1 MILNKLNLAMLTQGF
16 KASFQA
22 GLASAA
28 PRWNRVAMKIPS
40 TTSEN
45 VYTWLGETFT
55 IREWIGEREY
65 QNLVQ
70 EGFTIK
76 NKSYEGTIRV
86 KRDDIAD
93 DQYGQ
98 YGMRFQHMGNATAL
112 HPDELVFKLL
122 KDGFTKTCFDGQF
135 FFDTDHP
142 VGKPGSQV
150 SVSNTM
156 GGAGRPWVIMDSKQ
170 MLKPIIFQEREPF
183 KMVSRTSE
191 EDPAVFDRKEYIYGV
206 DGRCNVGYGLW
217 QLAVASKQTLDLAGV
232 KAAITQMRTFKKD
245 NGQPL
250 DLEPDLI
257 VVAPE
262 DAEAAR
268 DLFSKE
274 LIANET
280 NTLRNRLNVVST
292 GYFS

>member
-1 MILNKLNLAMLTQGF
+1 MILNKLNQAMLTQGF

-22 GLASAA
+22 GLTSAA
-28 PRWNRVAMKIPS
+28 PRWNRVAMRIPS
-40 TTSEN
+40 STSEN

-55 IREWIGEREY
+55 IREWLGERQY

-86 KRDDIAD
+86 KKDDISD

-98 YGMRFQHMGNATAL
+98 YGMRFQHMGNAVAL

-122 KDGFTKTCFDGQF
+122 KDGFTQTGYDGQF

-150 SVSNTM
+150 SVSNSM
-156 GGAGRPWVIMDSKQ
+156 GGAGRPWVLFDSKQ
-170 MLKPIIFQEREPF
+170 MLKPVIFQEREAYN
-183 KMVSRTSE
+183 MVSRT
-191 EDPAVFDRKEYIYGV
+191 DPESDNVFTRKEFEYGV
-206 DGRCNVGYGLW
+206 DGRCNVGFGLW
-217 QLAVASKQTLDLAGV
+217 QLAVGSRQTVDVTNV
-232 KAAITQMRTFKKD
+232 KAAITQGRTFKKD

-250 DLEPDLI
+250 NLEFDT
-257 VVAPE
+257 VVCAPE
-262 DAEAAR
+262 DAEAFQ
-268 DLFSKE
+268 DLFAKE

-280 NTLRNRLNVVST
+280 NTLRNRLTVVSS

>member
-28 PRWNRVAMKIPS
+28 PRWNKVAMLIPS

-55 IREWIGEREY
+55 IREWLGERQY

-86 KRDDIAD
+86 KKDDISD

-98 YGMRFQHMGNATAL
+98 YGMRFRHMGNATAL

-122 KDGFTKTCFDGQF
+122 KDGFNQTCFDGQF
-135 FFDTDHP
+135 FFDVDHP

-150 SVSNTM
+150 SVSNNM
-156 GGAGRPWVIMDSKQ
+156 GGAGRPWVILDSKQ
-170 MLKPIIFQEREPF
+170 MLKPVIFQEREKF
-183 KMVSRTSE
+183 NMVSRT
-191 EDPAVFDRKEYIYGV
+191 DPESDNVFNRKEFEYGV
-206 DGRCNVGYGLW
+206 DGRCNVGFGLW
-217 QLAVASKQTLDLAGV
+217 QLAVGSKQAVDVTNV

-250 DLEPDLI
+250 DLEPDTI

-262 DAEAAR
+262 DAEAAE
-268 DLFSKE
+268 DLFTKE

-280 NTLRNRLNVVST
+280 NTLRNRLTVVST

>member
-16 KASFQA
+16 NAAFQK
-22 GLASAA
+22 GLMSAE
-28 PRWNRVAMKIPS
+28 PKWNRVAMLIPS
-40 TTSEN
+40 STSEN

-76 NKSYEGTIRV
+76 NRDFEGTVRV
-86 KRDDIAD
+86 KRNDIAD

-98 YGMRFQHMGNATAL
+98 YGMRFEQMGSATRM
-112 HPDELVFKLL
+112 HPDKLVYGLL

-150 SVSNTM
+150 SVSNFM
-156 GGAGRPWVIMDSKQ
+156 GGAGRPWVIMDSRQ
-170 MLKPIIFQEREPF
+170 PLKPIIYQEREKF
-183 KMVSRTSE
+183 KMVSRISE
-191 EDPAVFDRKEYIYGV
+191 EDPNVFDRKEYTYGV
-206 DGRCNVGYGLW
+206 DGRNNVGYGLW
-217 QLAVASKQTLDLAGV
+217 QLAVASRNALDLAGV

-245 NGQPL
+245 NGEPL
-250 DLEPDLI
+250 DLEPDTI

-274 LIANET
+274 LIANES
-280 NTLRNRLNVVST
+280 NTLRNRLTVVST

>member
-1 MILNKLNLAMLTQGF
+1 
-16 KASFQA
+16 
-22 GLASAA
+22 
-28 PRWNRVAMKIPS
+28 
-40 TTSEN
+40 
-45 VYTWLGETFT
+45 
-55 IREWIGEREY
+55 
-65 QNLVQ
+65 
-70 EGFTIK
+70 
-76 NKSYEGTIRV
+76 
-86 KRDDIAD
+86 
-93 DQYGQ
+93 
-98 YGMRFQHMGNATAL
+98 MGNATAL

-280 NTLRNRLNVVST
+280 NTLRNRLTVVST

>member
-1 MILNKLNLAMLTQGF
+1 MILNKLNLAMLTQAF
-16 KASFQA
+16 RASFQA
-22 GLASAA
+22 GLASAK
-28 PRWNRVAMKIPS
+28 PRWSSVAMRIPS

-45 VYTWLGETFT
+45 VYSWLGETFT
-55 IREWIGEREY
+55 IREWLGERQY

-86 KRDDIAD
+86 KATDIKD

-112 HPDELVFKLL
+112 HPDELTFKLL
-122 KDGFTKTCFDGQF
+122 KDGFNQVCFDGQY

-150 SVSNTM
+150 SVSNSM
-156 GGAGRPWVIMDSKQ
+156 GGAGRPWVILDSKQ
-170 MLKPIIFQEREPF
+170 MLKPVIYQEREVF
-183 KMVSRTSE
+183 NMVSRT
-191 EDPAVFDRKEYIYGV
+191 DPESDNVFNRQEYEYGV
-206 DGRCNVGYGLW
+206 DGRCNVGFGLW
-217 QLAVASKQTLDLAGV
+217 QLAVGSKQTLDLTNV

-250 DLEPDLI
+250 DLEPDTI

-262 DAEAAR
+262 DAEAAK
-268 DLFSKE
+268 DLFIKE
-274 LIANET
+274 LIASET
-280 NTLRNRLNVVST
+280 NTLRNRLTVVST